1 MLGEDILGRSIS
13 NAAVRIH
20 VARCTMFSVA
30 TRKLIESQ
38 SASLCQML
46 KGIVCF
52 KVQVVWVWVIWRAV
66 EKVWSQRLTRD
77 SEQRQLSK
85 RNNI

>member
-38 SASLCQML
+38 SASLCQRV
-46 KGIVCF
+46 KGYRLFQSASGVGGGVGLLWLLF
-52 KVQVVWVWVIWRAV
+52 GGRATFRS
-66 EKVWSQRLTRD
+66 KKSGRRD
-77 SEQRQLSK
+77 S
-85 RNNI
+85 